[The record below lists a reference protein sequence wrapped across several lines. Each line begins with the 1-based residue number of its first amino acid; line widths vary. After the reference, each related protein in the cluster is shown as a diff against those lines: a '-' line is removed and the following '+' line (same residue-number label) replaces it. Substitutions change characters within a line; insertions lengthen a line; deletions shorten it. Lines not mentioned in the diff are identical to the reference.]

1 MKKFTLLAIML
12 LLLSACQKEP
22 VADRDGRYLVHTVCA
37 KDVSFDTYVT
47 FNIPDSL
54 LVIGKGGKPSYS
66 RTENARALIR
76 QVRVN
81 MEKCGYIFSAE
92 SGEADL
98 GIRLTYV
105 AGRGIYP
112 SNSLKIDMLD
122 LTSPDGSTGEIVQC
136 AGPRKDDF
144 KVVWSSYAHGI
155 SSPSLQYDLARLKQS
170 IDQSFAQSPYLR
182 SGKKE

>member
-1 MKKFTLLAIML
+1 
-12 LLLSACQKEP
+12 
-22 VADRDGRYLVHTVCA
+22 
-37 KDVSFDTYVT
+37 
-47 FNIPDSL
+47 
-54 LVIGKGGKPSYS
+54 
-66 RTENARALIR
+66 
-76 QVRVN
+76 
-81 MEKCGYIFSAE
+81 
-92 SGEADL
+92 
-98 GIRLTYV
+98 V

-122 LTSPDGSTGEIVQC
+122 LTSPDGSTGEIVQY